1 MTKKLWFQVG
11 VGILLAILVIKYF
24 LEISFLFAPIII
36 IIKAIILPLL
46 LGGVLYYMTEPIQR
60 FLEKRKFPRW
70 ASIVSILVALAL
82 VAWGFFAIV
91 GPPVTQQLNKLVENA
106 PTIGKELDKMKDV
119 ILDQK
124 GELPEKLEESL
135 DAAADSLQTIAVNF
149 GKWIVQFLQSLFQA
163 VFLLILVP
171 FFFIFMLKD
180 HEKFAPVIYN
190 LFTGERRE
198 WVKKTLSDIDNVLRS
213 YIQGQFLISAILAML
228 IFIGYK
234 IIGLEYALLLALFA
248 LFMNLIPF
256 IGPWIAVT
264 PAVVIAFLDEP
275 KMVILVAI
283 VTLVAQQIDSNLIT
297 PNVMGKSLDI
307 HPLTVITI
315 ILAAG
320 NIAGF
325 VGIIVA
331 IPVYAV
337 AKVIVRNVYEQRMK
351 IKRAATKDVAG

>member
-11 VGILLAILVIKYF
+11 VGTLLAILIIKYF
-24 LEISFLFAPIII
+24 MEISFIFAPIVI

-60 FLEKRKFPRW
+60 KLEERKVPRW
-70 ASIVSILVALAL
+70 GSILIIIVGL
-82 VAWGFFAIV
+82 VMILWAFVSIV
-91 GPPVTQQLNKLVENA
+91 GPVVTKQVNTLVENA
-106 PTIGKELDKMKDV
+106 PALTKEINEIGETIW
-119 ILDQK
+119 DQRD
-124 GELPEKLEESL
+124 ELPPQLQTSLES
-135 DAAADSLQTIAVNF
+135 AVNSLQSIAVKF
-149 GKWIVQFLQSLFQA
+149 GKWIVQFLQSFFQA

-180 HEKFAPVIYN
+180 HEKFAPRIYN
-190 LFTGERRE
+190 LFSGERRE
-198 WVKKTLSDIDNVLRS
+198 WIKKTLSDIDNVLRS
-213 YIQGQFLISAILAML
+213 YIQGQFLISAILATL

-234 IIGLEYALLLALFA
+234 LIGLEYALLLAMFA

-256 IGPWIAVT
+256 IGPWIAVA
-264 PAVVIAFLDEP
+264 PALVIGYLDDP
-275 KMVILVAI
+275 KMVIWVGL
-283 VTLVAQQIDSNLIT
+283 VTLIAQQIDSNLIT
-297 PNVMGKSLDI
+297 PNVMGKTLDI

-337 AKVIVRNVYEQRMK
+337 IKVIVLNIYERRK
-351 IKRAATKDVAG
+351 EIRRAATKNV